1 MSETITM
8 DVHEWAGLVQRA
20 NGKPTPADGL
30 QAQIAA
36 LAEGLRARDASIK
49 ALAEQNSM
57 LAAHIQSGFVN
68 LAQRLNMISEQFT
81 DLNGGLSEQFSTLT
95 DHMITT
101 QNWVKVAKEESAVAI
116 SGIESKLE
124 STDRIVRQMA
134 MYSAQ
139 SQSNQALGGK
149 QRRRKKR

>member
-1 MSETITM
+1 MSLIDKT
-8 DVHEWAGLVQRA
+8 DVATERFKALMSQQ
-20 NGKPTPADGL
+20 PADGL

-49 ALAEQNSM
+49 ALAEQNRM

-101 QNWVKVAKEESAVAI
+101 QNWVKAAKEESAVAI